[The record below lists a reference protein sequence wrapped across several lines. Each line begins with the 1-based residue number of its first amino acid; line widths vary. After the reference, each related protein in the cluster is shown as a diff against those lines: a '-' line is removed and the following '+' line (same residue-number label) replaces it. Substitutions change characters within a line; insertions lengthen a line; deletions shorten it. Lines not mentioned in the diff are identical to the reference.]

1 MIMMKWKGQW
11 KRLGEDSVS
20 YAVYERGD
28 VVSYNGGVYIALK
41 NTDGTINP
49 EINYTNIIH
58 KSWDLLGS
66 VRELSDIIDG
76 GIYC

>member
-1 MIMMKWKGQW
+1 MKWKGEW
-11 KRLGEDSVS
+11 KRLSENTVS
-20 YAVYERGD
+20 YAVYEVDD
-28 VVSYNGGVYIALK
+28 VVSYNGGVYVAVR

-49 EINYTNIIH
+49 EINHTNQIH

-66 VRELSDIIDG
+66 VRDLSSIIDG